1 MKKLS
6 KLIYIILTG
15 TFLLTSCK
23 LEDKNIITP
32 YQNAIYTWYSSQY
45 EQLNKKSESLKSD
58 TWFLYFDEELVCDTC
73 KLQILNAVKD
83 MDNVVL
89 LTHFGNEVKV
99 ELFKSTY
106 KLNNIVFDGISK
118 KGTSLSI
125 PFLFRSRD
133 KSMYALTIID
143 EEFLEK
149 NSLKKILSEKL

>member
-1 MKKLS
+1 V
-6 KLIYIILTG
+6 
-15 TFLLTSCK
+15 C
-23 LEDKNIITP
+23 
-32 YQNAIYTWYSSQY
+32 SSDLY

-99 ELFKSTY
+99 ELFKSAY